1 MADFRS
7 NRNVLFSCKYH
18 VVFCPKYRK
27 PVLNPPIDAKLKKLI
42 QQVCDETQSEL
53 IEMEF
58 MPDHVHLLI
67 GCDPQYGIH
76 RLVKG
81 IKGRSSRVLRQQFR
95 VLRTRI
101 PTLWTNSYILKSAEF
116 SVLFCIFSLPDMI
129 TRTAVGEPQVRR
141 KPVISRNGR
150 LTGRFSLPFLR
161 SLPVSAFLSNPLL
174 TRVPSGACRS
184 LSYAAPSLIF
194 SRTPRK
200 WVPSRN
206 SYSPCKT
213 RIIWGFP
220 PRVRQGKRHSR
231 VTEKSS
237 TINGQDDRRSNSSR
251 SALEY
256 SLQGLKF

>member
-1 MADFRS
+1 MS
-7 NRNVLFSCKYH
+7 H
-18 VVFCPKYRK
+18 
-27 PVLNPPIDAKLKKLI
+27 PVLK
-42 QQVCDETQSEL
+42 
-53 IEMEF
+53 IE
-58 MPDHVHLLI
+58 V
-67 GCDPQYGIH
+67 
-76 RLVKG
+76 
-81 IKGRSSRVLRQQFR
+81 SS
-95 VLRTRI
+95 TSSK
-101 PTLWTNSYILKSAEF
+101 TGLKSAEF

-184 LSYAAPSLIF
+184 LFYAAPSLIF
-194 SRTPRK
+194 SRIPRK

-231 VTEKSS
+231 VTKNDQ
-237 TINGQDDRRSNSSR
+237 TISFNYL
-251 SALEY
+251 A
-256 SLQGLKF
+256 QGLGRNRSVGFQRFPERVSCPGFCRK